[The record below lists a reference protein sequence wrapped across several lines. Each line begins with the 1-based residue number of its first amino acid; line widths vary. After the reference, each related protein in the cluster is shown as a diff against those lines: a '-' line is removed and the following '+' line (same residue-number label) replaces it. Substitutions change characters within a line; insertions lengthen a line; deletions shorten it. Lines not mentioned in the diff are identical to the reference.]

1 MNALERARASLDAI
15 PGLLRRSAEARRQT
29 QQRVAIKPRATQLIA
44 TGNGMVRVVDADT
57 GRVLGFRQTIKEARW
72 LQQQLEGGHPLEA

>member
-1 MNALERARASLDAI
+1 MNALARARASLDAI
-15 PGLLRRSAEARRQT
+15 PALLRRSAEARRQT

-44 TGNGMVRVVDADT
+44 TGSGMVRVVDADT
-57 GRVLGFRQTIKEARW
+57 GRVLGFRETIKEARW